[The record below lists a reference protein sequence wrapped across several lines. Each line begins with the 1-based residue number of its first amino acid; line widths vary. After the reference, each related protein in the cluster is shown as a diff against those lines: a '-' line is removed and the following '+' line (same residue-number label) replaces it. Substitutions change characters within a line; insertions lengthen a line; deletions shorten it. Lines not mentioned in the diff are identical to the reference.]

1 MTKKQD
7 ADIRRVTKK
16 EIPDIG
22 RVTKNEMLIWKG
34 DKETRFQI

>member
-34 DKETRFQI
+34 DEETRC

>member
-1 MTKKQD
+1 VTKKQD

-34 DKETRFQI
+34 DEETRC